1 VFFLVFLVLEKYDIW
16 LLFQPLWS
24 YAGHWLE
31 WVGAHL
37 AKKLFFGERL
47 EMEFQVGDLIFF
59 QGDFSGFKGQIFA
72 GFLALAYSHKENLRQ
87 VVTLRWIMKT
97 S

>member
-1 VFFLVFLVLEKYDIW
+1 MLATGWNGLEPSWLNAFFL
-16 LLFQPLWS
+16 
-24 YAGHWLE
+24 
-31 WVGAHL
+31 
-37 AKKLFFGERL
+37 KLFFGERL